1 MTEIISHL
9 SDLPD
14 SYGETRVV
22 LLPVGPYSAYVYWEV
37 TPDELEKVRHRVGD
51 GHRQLQATL
60 RVNDVSKLNPDGM
73 GAGHSFDVHI
83 DLKATGRY
91 VNLRSPDRLIF
102 VELGFKTEEG
112 RFFSLARSNTAR
124 TPPDCISFK
133 ADEQYMLVTDA
144 YTFQTT
150 EKSRFKSQELPDQ
163 GIPVQVENQTAPDL
177 TEMCDKLFVSGI
189 SSKPSRPCQ

>member
-73 GAGHSFDVHI
+73 DAGHSFDVHI
-83 DLKATGRY
+83 DLQAT
-91 VNLRSPDRLIF
+91 
-102 VELGFKTEEG
+102 G